1 MTDPAS
7 DAPDPARLPTLLLRA
22 RDPAVQGET
31 LRITLGQSLTAGR
44 SRRCGWSLK
53 RTLPYLEDPDG
64 AREKIRASLG
74 FTSVSRHH
82 CRISF
87 LAPDRVEIANL
98 ATNGTLV
105 DGRPIDRLL
114 LEDVR
119 FKTHTIQL
127 GPEGVVLEL
136 SPGSLPI

>member
-1 MTDPAS
+1 VTDPTRE
-7 DAPDPARLPTLLLRA
+7 PLDPARLPTLLLRA
-22 RDPAVQGET
+22 RDPAVEGET
-31 LRITLGQSLTAGR
+31 LRLTLGQSVTAGR

-53 RTLPYLEDPDG
+53 RTLPYLEDTDG
-64 AREKIRASLG
+64 ARATIRASLAY
-74 FTSVSRHH
+74 TSVSRHH
-82 CRISF
+82 CRITF
-87 LAPDRVEIANL
+87 LAPDRVEVANL

-105 DGRPIDRLL
+105 DGRHIDRLL